1 MKISVNVKPN
11 AKQVKIERVNESH
24 FLIRVKEKPQEG
36 KANRAV
42 IKALAE
48 YFRIPQADVVL
59 LRGQTAREKC
69 FEIKINKAITH
80 R

>member
-36 KANRAV
+36 KANKAV
-42 IKALAE
+42 IKVLAE
-48 YFRIPQADVVL
+48 YFEVPQSRIVL
-59 LRGQTAREKC
+59 LKGQSSKEKI
-69 FEIKINKAITH
+69 FEIKINKA
-80 R
+80 

>member
-48 YFRIPQADVVL
+48 YFGIPQADVVL
-59 LRGQTAREKC
+59 VKGQSSREKI
-69 FEIKINKAITH
+69 FEIKTDK
-80 R
+80 

>member
-36 KANRAV
+36 KANKAV
-42 IKALAE
+42 IKVLAE
-48 YFRIPQADVVL
+48 YFEVPQSRIVL
-59 LRGQTAREKC
+59 LKGQSSKEKI
-69 FEIKINKAITH
+69 FEIKTDKWK
-80 R
+80 

>member
-11 AKQVKIERVNESH
+11 AKQVKIERLNESH

-42 IKALAE
+42 IKVLAE
-48 YFRIPQADVVL
+48 YFGIPQTDVALVK
-59 LRGQTAREKC
+59 GQSSREKV
-69 FEIKINKAITH
+69 FEIKINKA
-80 R
+80 

>member
-1 MKISVNVKPN
+1 MKISARVKPN
-11 AKQVKIERVNESH
+11 AKQDKIERVNESH

-48 YFRIPQADVVL
+48 YFEVPQSRIVL
-59 LRGQTAREKC
+59 LKGHSSKEKI
-69 FEIKINKAITH
+69 FEININD
-80 R
+80 

>member
-48 YFRIPQADVVL
+48 YFGIPQADVVL
-59 LRGQTAREKC
+59 VRGQSSKEKI
-69 FEIKINKAITH
+69 FEIKTDK
-80 R
+80 

>member
-48 YFRIPQADVVL
+48 YFRIPQADVALVK
-59 LRGQTAREKC
+59 GQSSREKI
-69 FEIKINKAITH
+69 FEIKINKA
-80 R
+80 

>member
-1 MKISVNVKPN
+1 MKISARVKPN
-11 AKQVKIERVNESH
+11 AKQDKIERVNESH

-48 YFRIPQADVVL
+48 YFEVPQSRIVL
-59 LRGQTAREKC
+59 LKGQSSKEKI
-69 FEIKINKAITH
+69 FEININD
-80 R
+80 

>member
-1 MKISVNVKPN
+1 LKISVRVKPN
-11 AKQVKIERVNESH
+11 AKQEKTEKIGERDFSVW
-24 FLIRVKEKPQEG
+24 VKEKPQEG

-48 YFRIPQADVVL
+48 YFGIPQADVVL

-69 FEIKINKAITH
+69 FEIKTNKA
-80 R
+80 

>member
-48 YFRIPQADVVL
+48 YFRIPQADVALVK
-59 LRGQTAREKC
+59 GQSSREKI
-69 FEIKINKAITH
+69 FEIRINLKNAC
-80 R
+80 

>member
-48 YFRIPQADVVL
+48 YFGIPQADVVL

-69 FEIKINKAITH
+69 FEIKINKA
-80 R
+80 

>member
-1 MKISVNVKPN
+1 MKISVNAKPN

-48 YFRIPQADVVL
+48 YFGIPQTDVALVQ
-59 LRGQTAREKC
+59 GQSSREKI
-69 FEIKINKAITH
+69 FEIKINKA
-80 R
+80 

>member
-11 AKQVKIERVNESH
+11 AKQEKIEKVNEGL
-24 FLIRVKEKPQEG
+24 FLVRVKEKPQEG

-42 IKALAE
+42 IKVLSE
-48 YFRIPQADVVL
+48 YFEVPQSRIVL
-59 LRGQTAREKC
+59 LKGQSSREKL
-69 FEIKINKAITH
+69 FEIKIA

>member
-48 YFRIPQADVVL
+48 YFGIPQADVALVK
-59 LRGQTAREKC
+59 GQSSREKI
-69 FEIKINKAITH
+69 FEIKIKKA
-80 R
+80 